1 MARAYPAKLLLFG
14 EYTIIVGGQAL
25 ATPLPLFQGRWAKA
39 QAHESPVDLQQKLPA
54 FLDYLRQR
62 EWARSFRLDAFA
74 RDLEQAYYFAST
86 IPLGYGAGSSGAL
99 CAAVYDRNGPATP
112 SRDLRLLRH
121 DLARMDSFFHGS
133 SSGTDPLVCYL
144 GRSLRLYGKEN
155 MEIVDLPPATERMPQ
170 LFLLDTQRSRETAPL
185 VQQFLRQ
192 REEAHFSETALPAL
206 SAANQR
212 AIEVLL
218 AGRWEILMEAWKD
231 ISDLQ
236 AEQFTAM
243 IPSPFAQVWRR
254 GRRRAIINSNCVV
267 RGVVAFFWA

>member
-99 CAAVYDRNGPATP
+99 CAAVTTATGPPRPPGTCVFSATIWRGWKAF
-112 SRDLRLLRH
+112 S
-121 DLARMDSFFHGS
+121 
-133 SSGTDPLVCYL
+133 
-144 GRSLRLYGKEN
+144 
-155 MEIVDLPPATERMPQ
+155 
-170 LFLLDTQRSRETAPL
+170 TAPAP
-185 VQQFLRQ
+185 VPTPWSATWV
-192 REEAHFSETALPAL
+192 EA
-206 SAANQR
+206 
-212 AIEVLL
+212 
-218 AGRWEILMEAWKD
+218 
-231 ISDLQ
+231 
-236 AEQFTAM
+236 
-243 IPSPFAQVWRR
+243 
-254 GRRRAIINSNCVV
+254 
-267 RGVVAFFWA
+267 